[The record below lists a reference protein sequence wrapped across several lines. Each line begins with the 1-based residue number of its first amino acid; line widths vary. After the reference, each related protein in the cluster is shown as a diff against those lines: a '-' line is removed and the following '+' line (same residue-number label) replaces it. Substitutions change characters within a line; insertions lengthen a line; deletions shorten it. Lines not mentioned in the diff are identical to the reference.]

1 MEGVGSRDS
10 RSFHSLFSLSE
21 IVEMENIINEM
32 GEKALHQE
40 FCDELATRLSSSAI
54 RAGRAALTWQ
64 QVQSWFQDKHKELQA
79 ETVSSPVALKLFVDL
94 SDANISRNA
103 SESSQKPEGNDATD
117 LSELAFEA
125 KSFKD
130 DAWYDVASFLTFRV
144 LCTGELEARVR
155 FAGFGKEE
163 DEWVN
168 VRKGIRE
175 RSIPLEPSECHR
187 INTGDLVL
195 CFQDRLNQ
203 AVYCDAHIMEIQRK
217 PHDAS
222 SCTCDFI
229 VRYDHDFSQE
239 MVELSRLCCRPR
251 QEESPQLSEE
261 NQYETALSISARS
274 LWE

>member
-1 MEGVGSRDS
+1 MTAARPA
-10 RSFHSLFSLSE
+10 LL
-21 IVEMENIINEM
+21 IVSTCM
-32 GEKALHQE
+32 
-40 FCDELATRLSSSAI
+40 
-54 RAGRAALTWQ
+54 WQ
-64 QVQSWFQDKHKELQA
+64 QFKTFHGDDNSRYMPSFYALCPHGLGNTSMEWRGIDLGFLDITSYALQ
-79 ETVSSPVALKLFVDL
+79 
-94 SDANISRNA
+94 
-103 SESSQKPEGNDATD
+103 
-117 LSELAFEA
+117 
-125 KSFKD
+125 
-130 DAWYDVASFLTFRV
+130 
-144 LCTGELEARVR
+144 EARVR

-195 CFQDRLNQ
+195 CFQERLNQ

-239 MVELSRLCCRPR
+239 EVELSRLCCRPR